1 MTKSQK
7 NEIMSIPFSRLLK
20 LEVPQLAEKLIVIL
34 EKYDPE
40 VLKFSE
46 MNDLFLA
53 QKPNIDAM
61 TVPYKGHEITPK
73 LKRLRAKLNLEVRS
87 IKLKLELVIKNDPTG
102 EDSQVLVLR
111 TEIPRFLEKFS
122 DSENEEIKH
131 RKVVQFSNEVT
142 VNAALQTAMDTHG
155 FLSHLDEMIS
165 TLNLITEHLGERLAS
180 ISKRPKV
187 KTPELTKLVT
197 KAMLNVTQEINL
209 QQLKNPTLDYSE
221 LIDEVNQ
228 QFIKYRTLM
237 NIRKANNER
246 KALGLPPI
254 EKGETEASRMFMAP
268 TNGSFAPEVGMR
280 STNVNGSGEDF
291 DQSLDQ
297 KKAVAPSTKQT
308 QLPSSKNEDLNT
320 NTLN

>member
-1 MTKSQK
+1 MAKSEK
-7 NEIMSIPFSRLLK
+7 REIMSIPFSRLLK

-53 QKPNIDAM
+53 QKLNIDAM
-61 TVPYKGHEITPK
+61 TVPYKGHEVTPK

-122 DSENEEIKH
+122 DSKNEEIKH
-131 RKVVQFSNEVT
+131 RKVVQFSNEVN
-142 VNAALQTAMDTHG
+142 VNPVLQTAMETHG
-155 FLSHLDEMIS
+155 FLMHLDEMNS
-165 TLNLITEHLGERLAS
+165 TLNLITEQLGVRLAS

-228 QFIKYRTLM
+228 QFFKYKTLM

-254 EKGETEASRMFMAP
+254 ENGETEASRMFMAP
-268 TNGSFAPEVGMR
+268 ANGNFAPEAGMR
-280 STNVNGSGEDF
+280 STNVNGFGEDF
-291 DQSLDQ
+291 DQSLNL
-297 KKAVAPSTKQT
+297 KK
-308 QLPSSKNEDLNT
+308 SSCT
-320 NTLN
+320 SIQRFTTT